1 MSVSTG
7 NEPLYPTTRDA
18 VPRAPVPSRDGTETN
33 IDGVFICDCGCPRD
47 SPVLRFLSW
56 VLVCITFPFS
66 FCLSFKVLEKYEEAV
81 ISTSG
86 GFFRGILTNSFESA
100 YVCLITNLLLP
111 LFEGR
116 NGRILWINPCV
127 ATMIKVDMRVKT
139 FKTSPQDVLNPTDN
153 PHNASVYAVVRSRV
167 TDSVKSVTVMKDHQH
182 ALQLLAQARLQKVL
196 GMQTLEEIVTRPEA
210 IELKLLQ
217 DLNQITTSW
226 GVEVKNVDI
235 NTIISPQ
242 SAHVSVTVEPE
253 HSPRSGADGVDVH
266 A

>member
-86 GFFRGILTNSFESA
+86 GFFR
-100 YVCLITNLLLP
+100 
-111 LFEGR
+111 GR